1 MTEDEH
7 TYQVRKQA
15 EWKPGSVAVGA
26 VTQGSSVLAIDPG
39 NEQSAYLLYD
49 GQRVIEFGII
59 PNDELLMMSVFRWTP
74 HMAIEGVQ
82 CYGMPV
88 GKEVFD
94 TCIWIGRFMQRFGP
108 SAVDIVYRSDIKLY
122 LCNSARAKDPHI
134 RQALIDRF
142 GPGKDKAIGKK
153 KSPGPLY
160 GIKSHCWSA
169 LAVAVFWW
177 HGNENTLISGG
188 Q

>member
-1 MTEDEH
+1 MSNDPTEYVVQSRE
-7 TYQVRKQA
+7 
-15 EWKPGSVAVGA
+15 
-26 VTQGSSVLAIDPG
+26 SVLAIDPG
-39 NEQSAYLLYD
+39 NESSAYLLYD
-49 GQRVIEFGII
+49 GQRALEFDIVE
-59 PNDELLMMSVFRWTP
+59 NEDLLMHPIFRVASR
-74 HMAIEGVQ
+74 MAIEGVQ

-88 GKEVFD
+88 GKETFD

-108 SAVDIVYRSDIKLY
+108 NAVDIVYRSEIKLY
-122 LCNSARAKDPHI
+122 LCHSARAKDPHV

-153 KSPGPLY
+153 RSPGPLY

-177 HGNENTLISGG
+177 HGVEISGG